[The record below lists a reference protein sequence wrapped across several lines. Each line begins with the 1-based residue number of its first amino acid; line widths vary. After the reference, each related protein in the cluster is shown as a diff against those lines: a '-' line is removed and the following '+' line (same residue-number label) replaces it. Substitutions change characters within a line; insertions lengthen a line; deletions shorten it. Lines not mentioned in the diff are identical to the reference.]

1 VPTPVPESYVRCE
14 EWRQAHFTEWL
25 PVSRPGKRGGDTSK
39 KLGWVETL
47 PIGEE
52 EVKVAKSE
60 APEITGAW
68 CKREMLRSR

>member
-1 VPTPVPESYVRCE
+1 MFGVRNGDKHTSPNGC
-14 EWRQAHFTEWL
+14 RF
-25 PVSRPGKRGGDTSK
+25 SRPGKRGGGTSK

-47 PIGEE
+47 PTGEE

>member
-1 VPTPVPESYVRCE
+1 MFGVRNGDKHTSPNGCRFPGRESAAAALR
-14 EWRQAHFTEWL
+14 
-25 PVSRPGKRGGDTSK
+25 
-39 KLGWVETL
+39 KLGWVEIL
-47 PIGEE
+47 PTGEE